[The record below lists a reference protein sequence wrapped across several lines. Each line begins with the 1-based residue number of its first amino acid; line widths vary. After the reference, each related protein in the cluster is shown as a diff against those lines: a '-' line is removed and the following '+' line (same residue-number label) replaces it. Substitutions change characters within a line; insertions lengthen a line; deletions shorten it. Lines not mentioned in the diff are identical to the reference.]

1 MRRAYI
7 DMREGENAGG
17 AASFMMAS
25 SQLRPERHANGN
37 TMESHTDRKKIRWTP
52 RPRARPG
59 LHVKTEKLPFQ
70 RPVITHPEFTAS
82 AIMAAERIDVRA
94 ISAFEIIAKSPFTVK
109 LGQGGIAAIFRYGAV
124 VLFNA
129 SPQEKARLLDTLAAH
144 ASGAGDINAEEVST
158 IQVSPDE
165 EEGPS
170 GPCIKIKNADRLRL
184 QLIAEVM
191 AKATM
196 LSFQERRAARDFDLS
211 EPLARDLAEDGR
223 FSAKPAELL
232 KAVGNMLLAENRLN
246 GRAGVLDRPDL
257 LWDNPG
263 LSGLY
268 ARLEGDYE
276 LHDRAAALDRKLT
289 TLSHTSETLVET
301 MRYHSSHRLE
311 VAILLLIFTE
321 LCLGLYGHFGH

>member
-1 MRRAYI
+1 MDYPI
-7 DMREGENAGG
+7 
-17 AASFMMAS
+17 
-25 SQLRPERHANGN
+25 ER
-37 TMESHTDRKKIRWTP
+37 KQIRWTP
-52 RPRARPG
+52 RPRTRPG

-70 RPVITHPEFTAS
+70 RPVIPHAQFPAT
-82 AIMAAERIDVRA
+82 AIMVAERIDVRA
-94 ISAFEIIAKSPFTVK
+94 IAEFEIIAKSPFTVK
-109 LGQGGIAAIFRYGAV
+109 LGQGGIAAVFRYGAV

-129 SPQEKARLLDTLAAH
+129 SMDEKARLLETIAQHSSGEGDV
-144 ASGAGDINAEEVST
+144 GAGETAT

-165 EEGPS
+165 EEGPT

-191 AKATM
+191 AKAAM
-196 LSFQERRAARDFDLS
+196 LSFQERRAARDFDLA

-276 LHDRAAALDRKLT
+276 LHDRAATLDRKLT

>member
-1 MRRAYI
+1 MDRPI
-7 DMREGENAGG
+7 DK
-17 AASFMMAS
+17 
-25 SQLRPERHANGN
+25 
-37 TMESHTDRKKIRWTP
+37 KKIRWNP
-52 RPRARPG
+52 RPRTRPG

-70 RPVITHPEFTAS
+70 RPVITRHQFTAS
-82 AIMAAERIDVRA
+82 AIMAAERIDVRSIA
-94 ISAFEIIAKSPFTVK
+94 HFEIIAKSPFMVR
-109 LGQGGIAAIFRYGAV
+109 LGHGGIAAIFRYGAV

-129 SPQEKARLLDTLAAH
+129 TAEERARLLETVAAH
-144 ASGAGDINAEEVST
+144 ASGSGDIGAEEGAI

-170 GPCIKIKNADRLRL
+170 GPCINIKNADRLRL

-268 ARLEGDYE
+268 ARLEGDLE

-311 VAILLLIFTE
+311 VAILLLIFVE
-321 LCLGLYGHFGH
+321 LCLGLYGHFAP

>member
-1 MRRAYI
+1 MDI
-7 DMREGENAGG
+7 QTTD
-17 AASFMMAS
+17 
-25 SQLRPERHANGN
+25 N
-37 TMESHTDRKKIRWTP
+37 TDKKRIHWHP
-52 RPRARPG
+52 RPRSRPG
-59 LHVKTEKLPFQ
+59 LHLKTEKLPFQ
-70 RPVITHPEFTAS
+70 RPVITRLQFSAS
-82 AIMAAERIDVRA
+82 AVMVAERIDVKA
-94 ISAFEIIAKSPFTVK
+94 ISGFETIAKSPTMVR
-109 LGQGGIAAIFRYGAV
+109 LGEGGIAAIFRYGAI

-129 SPQEKARLLDTLAAH
+129 SAEEKARLLGAIGAHSSGSGDT
-144 ASGAGDINAEEVST
+144 GAGELAVVDVD
-158 IQVSPDE
+158 PDE

-170 GPCIKIKNADRLRL
+170 GQVIKIKNADRLRL

-196 LSFQERRAARDFDLS
+196 LSFQERQAARDFDRS
-211 EPLARDLAEDGR
+211 EPLARDLAEDGK

-232 KAVGNMLLAENRLN
+232 KAVGSMLLAESRLN

-276 LHDRAAALDRKLT
+276 LEDRAITLDRKLT
-289 TLSHTSETLVET
+289 TLSHTAETLVET

-311 VAILLLIFTE
+311 IAILLLIFVE
-321 LCLGLYGHFGH
+321 LCLAVYGHFSH

>member
-1 MRRAYI
+1 
-7 DMREGENAGG
+7 
-17 AASFMMAS
+17 
-25 SQLRPERHANGN
+25 
-37 TMESHTDRKKIRWTP
+37 MESHIDRKRIHWHP
-52 RPRARPG
+52 RPRTRPG
-59 LHVKTEKLPFQ
+59 LHLKTEKLPYH
-70 RPVITHPEFTAS
+70 RPVIAGQQFTAS
-82 AIMAAERIDVRA
+82 AIMVAERIDVRA
-94 ISAFEIIAKSPFTVK
+94 IAGFEIIAKSPYMVK
-109 LGQGGIAAIFRYGAV
+109 LGGGGIAALFRYGAV

-129 SPQEKARLLDTLAAH
+129 SADEKARLLQTVAQH
-144 ASGAGDINAEEVST
+144 ASGAGDSGAEEVAT
-158 IQVSPDE
+158 IHVGPDE
-165 EEGPS
+165 EEGPA
-170 GPCIKIKNADRLRL
+170 GQYIKIKNADRLRL

-196 LSFQERRAARDFDLS
+196 LSFQERRAARDFDRT

-223 FSAKPAELL
+223 FSVKPAELL

-276 LHDRAAALDRKLT
+276 LHDRASTLDRKLT

-301 MRYHSSHRLE
+301 VRYHSSHRLE
-311 VAILLLIFTE
+311 QAILLLIFVE
-321 LCLGLYGHFGH
+321 LCLGLYGHFGRGL

>member
-1 MRRAYI
+1 M
-7 DMREGENAGG
+7 D
-17 AASFMMAS
+17 
-25 SQLRPERHANGN
+25 
-37 TMESHTDRKKIRWTP
+37 SHVDRKQIRWNP
-52 RPRARPG
+52 RPRTRAG
-59 LHVKTEKLPFQ
+59 LHLKTEKLPYQ
-70 RPVITHPEFTAS
+70 RPVIAQLEFTAS
-82 AIMAAERIDVRA
+82 AIMVAERMDVRA
-94 ISAFEIIAKSPFTVK
+94 LSGFEIIAKSPFMVK
-109 LGQGGIAAIFRYGAV
+109 LGEGGIAALFRYGAV

-129 SPQEKARLLDTLAAH
+129 SAEEKARLLRTIAMH
-144 ASGAGDINAEEVST
+144 SSGPGDIAAEEVAM
-158 IQVSPDE
+158 IQVGPDD

-170 GPCIKIKNADRLRL
+170 GQFIKIKNADRLRL

-196 LSFQERRAARDFDLS
+196 LSFQERRAARDFDRS

-268 ARLEGDYE
+268 ARLEGEYE

-311 VAILLLIFTE
+311 MAIFLLIFVE

>member
-1 MRRAYI
+1 
-7 DMREGENAGG
+7 
-17 AASFMMAS
+17 
-25 SQLRPERHANGN
+25 
-37 TMESHTDRKKIRWTP
+37 MESQTNRKRIRWNP
-52 RPRARPG
+52 RPRTRPG

-70 RPVITHPEFTAS
+70 RPVITRHEFTAS

-94 ISAFEIIAKSPFTVK
+94 IAEFEIIAKSPFLVR
-109 LGQGGIAAIFRYGAV
+109 LGHGGIAAIFRYGAL

-129 SPQEKARLLDTLAAH
+129 SAEEKIRLLDTIAAH
-144 ASGAGDINAEEVST
+144 SSGPGDIGAEEATTV
-158 IQVSPDE
+158 QVKPEE

-170 GPCIKIKNADRLRL
+170 GPHINIKNADRLRL

-223 FSAKPAELL
+223 FSAKPSELL
-232 KAVGNMLLAENRLN
+232 KAVGNMLLADNRLN
-246 GRAGVLDRPDL
+246 GRTGVLDRPDL

-263 LSGLY
+263 LSGMY

-289 TLSHTSETLVET
+289 TLAHTSETLVDT

-311 VAILLLIFTE
+311 VAILLLIFVE

>member
-1 MRRAYI
+1 MINEVKPKRI
-7 DMREGENAGG
+7 QWN
-17 AASFMMAS
+17 
-25 SQLRPERHANGN
+25 
-37 TMESHTDRKKIRWTP
+37 P
-52 RPRARPG
+52 RPRTRLG
-59 LHVKTEKLPFQ
+59 LHLKTEKVPFP
-70 RPVITHPEFTAS
+70 RPVISHLQFQAH
-82 AIMAAERIDVRA
+82 AMMVAERIDVKA
-94 ISAFEIIAKSPFTVK
+94 IRGFEVIAKSPSI
-109 LGQGGIAAIFRYGAV
+109 LRLDEGGLAVVFRYGV
-124 VLFNA
+124 IVFFDA
-129 SPQEKARLLDTLAAH
+129 SVDERARLLHTIKDH
-144 ASGAGDINAEEVST
+144 SSGAGDVGAEEQSGIDIDPV
-158 IQVSPDE
+158 E

-170 GPCIKIKNADRLRL
+170 GQGIKIRNADRLRL

-196 LSFQERRAARDFDLS
+196 LSFQERRASHDFDRT

-223 FSAKPAELL
+223 FSAKPSELL
-232 KAVGNMLLAENRLN
+232 KAVGSMLLAESRLN

-276 LHDRAAALDRKLT
+276 LQDRAAALDRKLT

-311 VAILLLIFTE
+311 LAIFLLIFVE
-321 LCLGLYGHFGH
+321 LCLALYGHFFHDIG

>member
-1 MRRAYI
+1 MDI
-7 DMREGENAGG
+7 
-17 AASFMMAS
+17 
-25 SQLRPERHANGN
+25 Q
-37 TMESHTDRKKIRWTP
+37 TTDKKRIHWNP
-52 RPRARPG
+52 RPRIRPG
-59 LHVKTEKLPFQ
+59 LHLKTEKLPFQ
-70 RPVITHPEFTAS
+70 RPVINKLRFSAS
-82 AIMAAERIDVRA
+82 AVMVAERIDVKA
-94 ISAFEIIAKSPFTVK
+94 IDGFEIIAKSPTMLK
-109 LGQGGIAAIFRYGAV
+109 LGEGGIAAVFRYGAV

-129 SPQEKARLLDTLAAH
+129 TAEEKARLLGAIGAL
-144 ASGAGDINAEEVST
+144 ASGAGDTAAGEIATVD
-158 IQVSPDE
+158 VDPDE

-170 GPCIKIKNADRLRL
+170 GQVIKIKNADRLRL

-196 LSFQERRAARDFDLS
+196 LSFQERQAARDFDRS

-223 FSAKPAELL
+223 FSAKPSELL
-232 KAVGNMLLAENRLN
+232 KTVGSMLLAESRLN

-276 LHDRAAALDRKLT
+276 LEDRAITLERKLT
-289 TLSHTSETLVET
+289 TLSHTAETLVET

-311 VAILLLIFTE
+311 LAILLLIFVE
-321 LCLGLYGHFGH
+321 LCLALYGHFSF

>member
-1 MRRAYI
+1 VLCAA
-7 DMREGENAGG
+7 DGG
-17 AASFMMAS
+17 AWHGAPR
-25 SQLRPERHANGN
+25 RPLYDSAHPHFKTNK
-37 TMESHTDRKKIRWTP
+37 MDRTPDHKRIHWNP
-52 RPRARPG
+52 RPRTRPG
-59 LHVKTEKLPFQ
+59 LHLKTQKLPFQ
-70 RPVITHPEFTAS
+70 RPVIAPLAFTAR
-82 AIMAAERIDVRA
+82 ALMVAERIDVRA
-94 ISAFEIIAKSPFTVK
+94 LSGFEIIAKSPLMVR
-109 LGQGGIAAIFRYGAV
+109 LGPGAIAALFRYGAV

-129 SPQEKARLLDTLAAH
+129 SAAERTHFLEALAPH
-144 ASGAGDINAEEVST
+144 ASGPGDAGAEEVAE
-158 IQVSPDE
+158 IQVNPDE

-170 GPCIKIKNADRLRL
+170 VQTIKIKNADRLRL

-196 LSFQERRAARDFDLS
+196 LSFQERRAAHDFDRT
-211 EPLARDLAEDGR
+211 EPLARDLAEDGK
-223 FSAKPAELL
+223 FSVKPAELL
-232 KAVGNMLLAENRLN
+232 KAVGSMLLAESRLN

-276 LHDRAAALDRKLT
+276 LQDRAEALDRKLT

-311 VAILLLIFTE
+311 LAILLLIFVE
-321 LCLGLYGHFGH
+321 LCLGLYGHFQR

>member
-1 MRRAYI
+1 M
-7 DMREGENAGG
+7 N
-17 AASFMMAS
+17 
-25 SQLRPERHANGN
+25 SQTERKRIHWN
-37 TMESHTDRKKIRWTP
+37 P
-52 RPRARPG
+52 RPRSRPG
-59 LHVKTEKLPFQ
+59 LHLKNEKLPYQ
-70 RPVITHPEFTAS
+70 RPAIGQLQFSAS
-82 AIMAAERIDVRA
+82 AIMVAERIDIKA
-94 ISAFEIIAKSPFTVK
+94 ISGFEIIAKSPYLIR
-109 LGQGGIAAIFRYGAV
+109 LGGGGVAAVFRYGAV

-129 SPQEKARLLDTLAAH
+129 SAAEKTRLLEAIAAYS
-144 ASGAGDINAEEVST
+144 SGAGDPGAAEMAL
-158 IQVSPDE
+158 IDIDPDE

-170 GPCIKIKNADRLRL
+170 GQLIKIKNADRLRL

-196 LSFQERRAARDFDLS
+196 LSFQERQAGRDFDRS

-223 FSAKPAELL
+223 FSAKPSELL
-232 KAVGNMLLAENRLN
+232 KAVGSMLLAESRLN

-276 LHDRAAALDRKLT
+276 LHDRALTLDRKLT

-311 VAILLLIFTE
+311 LAILLLIFVE
-321 LCLGLYGHFGH
+321 LCLGLYGHFSHEIG

>member
-1 MRRAYI
+1 MDSNI
-7 DMREGENAGG
+7 E
-17 AASFMMAS
+17 
-25 SQLRPERHANGN
+25 
-37 TMESHTDRKKIRWTP
+37 KKQIRWNP
-52 RPRARPG
+52 RPRTRPG

-70 RPVITHPEFTAS
+70 RPVIAQPEFTAR

-94 ISAFEIIAKSPFTVK
+94 ITAFEIIAKSPFTVK
-109 LGQGGIAAIFRYGAV
+109 LGDGGVAAIFRYGAV

-129 SPQEKARLLDTLAAH
+129 SADEKARLLETLAQH
-144 ASGAGDINAEEVST
+144 SSGAGDVGAEEAATV
-158 IQVSPDE
+158 QVDADE
-165 EEGPS
+165 EEGPA

-196 LSFQERRAARDFDLS
+196 LSFQERRAARDFDLA

>member
-1 MRRAYI
+1 MDNNI
-7 DMREGENAGG
+7 E
-17 AASFMMAS
+17 
-25 SQLRPERHANGN
+25 
-37 TMESHTDRKKIRWTP
+37 KKQIHWTP
-52 RPRARPG
+52 RPRTRPG

-70 RPVITHPEFTAS
+70 RPVIGPTEFTAR

-94 ISAFEIIAKSPFTVK
+94 IAGFEIIAKSPTMLK
-109 LGQGGIAAIFRYGAV
+109 LGDGGVAAIFRYGAV

-129 SPQEKARLLDTLAAH
+129 SPEAKARLLETVAQH
-144 ASGAGDINAEEVST
+144 SSGAGDIGAEELAT
-158 IQVSPDE
+158 IQVDADE
-165 EEGPS
+165 EEGPA

-196 LSFQERRAARDFDLS
+196 LSFQERRAARDFDLA

>member
-1 MRRAYI
+1 M
-7 DMREGENAGG
+7 D
-17 AASFMMAS
+17 
-25 SQLRPERHANGN
+25 
-37 TMESHTDRKKIRWTP
+37 SHLDKKQIRWNP
-52 RPRARPG
+52 RPRTRPG

-70 RPVITHPEFTAS
+70 RPVIAQTEFSAR

-109 LGQGGIAAIFRYGAV
+109 LGRGGIAAIFRYGAV

-129 SPQEKARLLDTLAAH
+129 TDEEKARLLETIAQYS
-144 ASGAGDINAEEVST
+144 SGAGDVNAEETATV
-158 IQVSPDE
+158 QVDADE
-165 EEGPS
+165 EEGPA

-196 LSFQERRAARDFDLS
+196 LSFQERRAARDFDLA